1 MYTEHILLQWCI
13 LLSVFHEVVIA
24 VATASSISD
33 SGGINSIADLTLPAT
48 MRMHTLHVLLHTQQ
62 AQTVNATVNFELTK
76 ALRSAS
82 GGDGYDGYDEDL
94 VDTPRSGDAPAAAAT
109 ASAAA
114 NNSLDSSNSL
124 FSDDP
129 PLFSDDNSEHSDHDG
144 SSLEYSASAGPARHA
159 AMAASES
166 ATAAAAAAAAV
177 LELSSSEHDGDEA
190 VGEERAGAERS
201 AVAGGDWTKTV
212 DTDISLPED
221 FESRADEHER
231 EAQ

>member
-1 MYTEHILLQWCI
+1 MIVNVEQCRRSDTFLLPYTLP
-13 LLSVFHEVVIA
+13 
-24 VATASSISD
+24 
-33 SGGINSIADLTLPAT
+33 LTLN
-48 MRMHTLHVLLHTQQ
+48 TQQ

-94 VDTPRSGDAPAAAAT
+94 VDTPRSGDAAAAA
-109 ASAAA
+109 AAA
-114 NNSLDSSNSL
+114 GNNSLDSSNSL

-129 PLFSDDNSEHSDHDG
+129 PLFSDDNSAGNSDAEEG
-144 SSLEYSASAGPARHA
+144 SSMEYSASAGPARHA

-166 ATAAAAAAAAV
+166 SAAAAAV

-190 VGEERAGAERS
+190 DGAHAGAEEGS
-201 AVAGGDWTKTV
+201 APAVGGDWTKTV

-221 FESRADEHER
+221 FEARADEHER
-231 EAQ
+231 AAQQTSPA